1 MHLNAVTLL
10 LNSSSN
16 FFFPPLPLKAEAMEM
31 DGFQAD
37 TEEDEDDDDC
47 MIVDVQP
54 CKGGEKI
61 LDSRLLADNH

>member
-1 MHLNAVTLL
+1 
-10 LNSSSN
+10 
-16 FFFPPLPLKAEAMEM
+16 MEM

-54 CKGGEKI
+54 CK
-61 LDSRLLADNH
+61 DSTLTVTETAPESSGTTAAHQDASMVSPSNTV

>member
-1 MHLNAVTLL
+1 
-10 LNSSSN
+10 
-16 FFFPPLPLKAEAMEM
+16 MEM